1 MNIEDHGNG
10 GDTCDLEKNG
20 MTPDQD
26 SGSEFPDLIWRNTTA
41 DVIVREFGYVY
52 NGNGLEWLEHPIWE

>member
-10 GDTCDLEKNG
+10 EDAHDLEENG
-20 MTPDQD
+20 FSPDQD

-41 DVIVREFGYVY
+41 DVIAREFGCVY
-52 NGNGLEWLEHPIWE
+52 DGTGLEWLEGQIW